1 MLRSP
6 VLPFPHGFTT
16 RDGGVSEGPYATL
29 NLGSKWGDDPARVRE
44 NRRRFFREAGIAEGA
59 HSATEGTRLP
69 RLWSVTQVHGRDLT
83 RIGPEA
89 DVEAVSRVR
98 ADAMASLEPGVAL
111 GIYTADCIPMLL
123 CDARTGVFAAAHA
136 GWRGTVAGIATAVVE
151 ALVQH
156 YKVEPGALRVAL
168 GPSIGPCCFEV
179 GEDVAA
185 KFASH
190 FVKPREGQKPTVDL
204 RAANVAQLVAAG
216 VREAHIDASAPC
228 TACDR
233 ERFYSFRRDG
243 RETGQHVAYIRR
255 P

>member
-1 MLRSP
+1 MMLRSA

-16 RDGGVSEGPYATL
+16 REGGVSEGPYAAL

-44 NRRRFFREAGIAEGA
+44 NRRRFFREAGIE
-59 HSATEGTRLP
+59 RLF
-69 RLWSVTQVHGRDLT
+69 SVTQVHGRDVT

-89 DVEAVSRVR
+89 DVEAISRVR
-98 ADAMASLEPGVAL
+98 ADAMASQEPGVAL
-111 GIYTADCIPMLL
+111 GIYTADCIPLL
-123 CDARTGVFAAAHA
+123 LGDPKTGVFAAVHA
-136 GWRGTVAGIATAVVE
+136 GWRGTAAGIATAVVE
-151 ALVQH
+151 ALVEH
-156 YKVEPGALRVAL
+156 YQVAAADLRVAL

-185 KFASH
+185 KFASN
-190 FVKPREGQKPTVDL
+190 FVKPRQGRKPTVDL